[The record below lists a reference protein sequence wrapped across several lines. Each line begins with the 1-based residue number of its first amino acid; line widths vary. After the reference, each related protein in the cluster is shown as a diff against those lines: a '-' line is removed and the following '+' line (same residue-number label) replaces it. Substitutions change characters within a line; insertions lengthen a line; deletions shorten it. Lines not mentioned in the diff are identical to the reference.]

1 MNQSIPTPISTRL
14 AEQSDIE
21 TILRFIQKKA
31 AFDRSLGAFLGELE
45 TTEARLQKTLFDHP
59 AFASVLLAEIDV
71 EIHAAERPHP
81 VGFALYY
88 FRYSSFA
95 ARPSLWLDDLFVD
108 REMRG
113 RGAGLAL
120 MQRLAALALA
130 QDCTHMAWTASPKNA
145 VGITFYHQLGAK
157 ITGPQGDSLQFRW
170 QSEQMLES
178 AKIIKNKPLLTTLQQ

>member
-1 MNQSIPTPISTRL
+1 MNQSISTRSISTRL

-31 AFDRSLGAFLGELE
+31 AFDQSLGAFLAELE

-59 AFASVLLAEIDV
+59 AFASVLLAEIG
-71 EIHAAERPHP
+71 AAESIHP

-120 MQRLAALALA
+120 MQQLAALALA

-145 VGITFYHQLGAK
+145 VGITFYHKLEAK
-157 ITGPQGDSLQFRW
+157 IIGQQGDSLQFRW
-170 QSEQMLES
+170 QPEQMLEI
-178 AKIIKNKPLLTTLQQ
+178 AKMIESKPRLATL